1 LDEIFGAMA
10 RAAAYGNIQPTEFLD
25 MEVDDATEL
34 ARRVT
39 VLRKEEHEHFVS
51 VMTEITK
58 VLVKALGAR
67 GF

>member
-1 LDEIFGAMA
+1 
-10 RAAAYGNIQPTEFLD
+10 

-39 VLRKEEHEHFVS
+39 LLKQEEMEHNVNVLS
-51 VMTEITK
+51 EITK

-67 GF
+67 GL

>member
-1 LDEIFGAMA
+1 MA
-10 RAAAYGNIQPTEFLD
+10 RAAAYGNIQPEQFLE

-39 VLRKEEHEHFVS
+39 LLHNEEVEAYVN
-51 VMTEITK
+51 VQVELTK
-58 VLVKALGAR
+58 VMVKALGAR